1 MSAAHAIETALVGI
15 VVCSSAAIAAPLR
28 SAPPGTVTG
37 LPSDSELWT
46 PPLHLMS
53 VDLSSPQP
61 AQHATIAGTTS
72 RSPLMCAQRT
82 HSQRK
87 LHQNCDSPKVG
98 PRKIR
103 PVFSWE
109 VKTLADMHVA
119 PALRRWIAR
128 LGLALVVAILIGYLP
143 GEALRRNPRALKLAA
158 QVHQLEGEAKELA
171 AGNAALAREIEAL
184 RTDVGAIEDRAR
196 ADLGM
201 VYPDEIVLRVN
212 SK

>member
-1 MSAAHAIETALVGI
+1 
-15 VVCSSAAIAAPLR
+15 
-28 SAPPGTVTG
+28 
-37 LPSDSELWT
+37 
-46 PPLHLMS
+46 
-53 VDLSSPQP
+53 
-61 AQHATIAGTTS
+61 
-72 RSPLMCAQRT
+72 
-82 HSQRK
+82 
-87 LHQNCDSPKVG
+87 
-98 PRKIR
+98 
-103 PVFSWE
+103 

-143 GEALRRNPRALKLAA
+143 GEALRRDPRALKLEG

-212 SK
+212 SR